1 MCWRYN
7 DIPHE
12 IKDLA
17 SVFAVGRQLESG
29 RYGGMGCTQLTV
41 LAQCAIIRH
50 RAG

>member
-1 MCWRYN
+1 MGWRYN

-17 SVFAVGRQLESG
+17 SVFAVGRRLESG
-29 RYGGMGCTQLTV
+29 RYGRLGCTPLAV
-41 LAQCAIIRH
+41 LARCAIIRH